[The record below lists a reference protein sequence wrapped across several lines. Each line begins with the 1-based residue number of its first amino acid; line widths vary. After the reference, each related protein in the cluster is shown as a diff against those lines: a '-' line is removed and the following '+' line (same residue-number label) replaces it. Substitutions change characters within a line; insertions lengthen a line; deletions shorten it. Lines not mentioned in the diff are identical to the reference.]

1 MVLSKINSDVSYPEL
16 KSVDVTDLNME
27 ANLYQLEIKDVDVII
42 AVGNAKNTFEDKNIL
57 YFPIYLVKNNNKVI
71 QIGVYEIKASD
82 YLSYL
87 DESNNLDIEKI
98 NEPLIYS
105 FANSSFINK
114 IHLKPEVPL
123 RRVVSEEDKN
133 DKNKLPKKTSKSDAD
148 SDTDSEEEKNVSD
161 YNEYYEIP
169 QERTDIFIMT
179 KGVPLPPLL
188 QEETKKQAKDYKE
201 KYHEGTNDSWIEKFM
216 KNKNYRIIDNEGGG
230 DCLFATIRDAF
241 SSIAQQTSV
250 NKIRKKL
257 SNEVTTEIFINYK
270 DQYDMYKNSIV
281 KDTNKIKE
289 LEAEYL
295 LLKQRFVEIMD
306 RNEQKMVSTS
316 AKEVKKQHDR
326 LVEEKKV
333 SAEIFK
339 EYKFMKGV
347 DSLEAFKGKIK
358 SCNFWADTWAIST
371 LERILNIKF
380 IIMSSEL
387 YKSGDTKNVLQC
399 GQLNDQILQQRG
411 RFTPEFYIMIEH
423 TGSHYKLIGYKKKQI
438 FKFTE
443 IPYDIKKMIVER
455 CMEKNAGPFA
465 IIPDFQKF
473 KAVETKSVVKDKQYE
488 DLSESKLRGLYD
500 DNIVFQF
507 YSKSVDKKLPGQGNG
522 EKIPKDRIKDY
533 AELATIP
540 QWRKKLSNYWVQPF
554 SVDNH
559 RWASV
564 EHYYQGSKYKKVS
577 PDFYLSFS
585 LDSGTDLSKDPSM
598 AKAAGGKSG
607 KYKGERLRPI
617 EVPTP
622 DSDFFGS
629 RKKKEIYAAQFA
641 KFTQNED
648 LKKLLLATQ
657 DAKLTHYIRSG
668 EPEVFDELMLIRDK
682 LKREIS

>member
-133 DKNKLPKKTSKSDAD
+133 DKNKLPKKPSKSDAD

-306 RNEQKMVSTS
+306 RNEQKMISTS

-399 GQLNDQILQQRG
+399 GQLNDQILQERG